1 MNRPFHFHKILANQ
15 STRWHKAMLYEKL
28 TGAQRFLTMK
38 YSTDMDQFNRVY
50 GGEEFKELTN
60 PGHEV
65 KHDLAYSV
73 DSSWY
78 GFVYRHSNGNSLWK
92 LSGL

>member
-1 MNRPFHFHKILANQ
+1 MHYHPARCVIFHEMHFFNFFFLSKYWKFHSTSSLSWCMASQ
-15 STRWHKAMLYEKL
+15 SIP
-28 TGAQRFLTMK
+28 
-38 YSTDMDQFNRVY
+38 Y
-50 GGEEFKELTN
+50 GGEEFKEPTN

-78 GFVYRHSNGNSLWK
+78 GFVYRHSNGNSLLK

>member
-1 MNRPFHFHKILANQ
+1 MKSHEIQYRHGPIQQ
-15 STRWHKAMLYEKL
+15 S
-28 TGAQRFLTMK
+28 
-38 YSTDMDQFNRVY
+38 VV
-50 GGEEFKELTN
+50 GEEFKELTN

-78 GFVYRHSNGNSLWK
+78 DFVYRHSNGNSLWK